1 MQLPVVDREHAGM
14 RLDLF
19 LARQRLG
26 PPGAG
31 EWSRSGI
38 QRMIQG
44 GQIVLNGRRTKP
56 STRLRA
62 SDLIEIRELPLK
74 DTELVPEPIPLDVL
88 YEDGD
93 CIVINKPP
101 GLVVHP
107 AAGRRDGTL
116 VNALLYHCPDLRG
129 IGGERRPGIVHR
141 LDKDTSGVMIAA
153 KHEPAFHQL
162 ASQFKERKI
171 LKEYLVLVW
180 GRVEAEKGLIRRP
193 IGRHRSDRKK
203 MSSLYSLPR
212 LKEATTEWQVEECF
226 RVGSSEEAFSWVTW
240 LRVKPRTGR
249 THQIRVHLSDQGYPI
264 VGDKIYGR
272 KRQSVLS
279 SLEEIPEL
287 AGFPRQALHA
297 ERLGFRH
304 PRTGELLEI
313 RAPLFEDMKNLLDSL
328 RKQGKEVKK
337 RIMGG

>member
-1 MQLPVVDREHAGM
+1 MTMQLPVVDREHAGM

-107 AAGRRDGTL
+107 AAGWKNGTL
-116 VNALLYHCPDLRG
+116 VNALLYHCPDLPG

-141 LDKDTSGVMIAA
+141 LDKDTSGVMVVAKNGGAFQDLAA
-153 KHEPAFHQL
+153 
-162 ASQFKERKI
+162 QFKDRRVA
-171 LKEYLVLVW
+171 KEYLAVVW
-180 GRVEAEKGLIRRP
+180 GRMARQKGAIDRS
-193 IGRHRSDRKK
+193 IGRHRSDRKR
-203 MSSLYSLPR
+203 MSS
-212 LKEATTEWQVEECF
+212 V
-226 RVGSSEEAFSWVTW
+226 
-240 LRVKPRTGR
+240 
-249 THQIRVHLSDQGYPI
+249 
-264 VGDKIYGR
+264 
-272 KRQSVLS
+272 
-279 SLEEIPEL
+279 
-287 AGFPRQALHA
+287 
-297 ERLGFRH
+297 
-304 PRTGELLEI
+304 
-313 RAPLFEDMKNLLDSL
+313 
-328 RKQGKEVKK
+328 
-337 RIMGG
+337 